1 MRIKFLDSQKGYSL
15 PELLLAAGIVLM
27 ISSIVLAGVKAFTEQ
42 RKKVNITLMALSMQS
57 SLQAALKD
65 YDNYPQAVQNIL
77 KMGTED
83 YKNIEYKS
91 TWANEDTDDKTFSP
105 FFTLGK
111 SVSFDLKKKT
121 YDVNSAKGVIRL
133 YTDIRKIDP
142 GANNSFPV
150 YKVGYRIVF
159 VDSKIPH
166 LGSPLAENQD
176 FDDFADSDYIETIS
190 HDLYMG
196 KSGNDQGKVQCDP
209 AVDVGIHGFNRDTG
223 DPICIEKIYGSAPP
237 KSFPRSIEFVPGYY
251 GEGSVAVK
259 PHLTLNYIPFRSFT
273 PPNNYIFQR
282 INTHAYD
289 PQGSPAGITYVFI
302 YKKYANFYTGIPLSD
317 WGSVTAKCP
326 TSYYAAA
333 RTSGFCTVGETKEI
347 YGTKLIEI
355 PAANP
360 SDPPTYQSVPDRPD
374 CPAGNNITYSGGG
387 KSVTCT
393 YNPPRC
399 PNGGSFS
406 AKVTVNTSAS
416 DCILTEPE
424 TRGP

>member
-1 MRIKFLDSQKGYSL
+1 MRIKFLNSQKGYSL

-42 RKKVNITLMALSMQS
+42 RKKVNTTLMALSMQS

-83 YKNIEYKS
+83 YKNLEYKS
-91 TWANEDTDDKTFSP
+91 TWANENPDDKTPNS

-111 SVSFDLKKKT
+111 SASFDLKKNI
-121 YDVNSAKGVIRL
+121 YDVNNPKGVIRL
-133 YTDIRKIDP
+133 YTQIRKIAP
-142 GANNSFPV
+142 GPTNSFPI

-159 VDSKIPH
+159 LDSRIPH
-166 LGSPLAENQD
+166 LGSPLAENQALD
-176 FDDFADSDYIETIS
+176 NFADSDYIETIS

-209 AVDVGIHGFNRDTG
+209 SVDVGIHGFSRDTG
-223 DPICIEKIYGSAPP
+223 EPICIEKIYGSAPP

-251 GEGSVAVK
+251 GESSIALK
-259 PHLTLNYIPFRSFT
+259 PHLTLNYVPFRSF
-273 PPNNYIFQR
+273 PAKENYIFQK
-282 INTHAYD
+282 INTLAAD
-289 PQGSPAGITYVFI
+289 PIGPMSGISYVFV

-333 RTSGFCTVGETKEI
+333 RTSGFCTVGETKKI
-347 YGTKLIEI
+347 RGKCPVEI
-355 PAANP
+355 PGANP
-360 SDPPTYQSVPDRPD
+360 TDPPQISMEDCDPD
-374 CPAGNNITYSGGG
+374 CGPGSNITYSGGG

-393 YNPPRC
+393 YNPPQC
-399 PNGGSFS
+399 PNGGSHM
-406 AKVTVNTSAS
+406 AKVTVNPSAS

-424 TRGP
+424 TKGP